1 MRISKN
7 NNINNNK
14 HNNNNNPDNRLTS
27 PAKFYRPFWCTVP
40 LQYIM
45 GPVCLCTSYMRI
57 QDTLSC
63 LK

>member
-1 MRISKN
+1 MRQ
-7 NNINNNK
+7 
-14 HNNNNNPDNRLTS
+14 DNYFVIAILKMCTD
-27 PAKFYRPFWCTVP
+27 PELAKRFD
-40 LQYIM
+40 LM